1 MGFKADTSFLK
12 FLTMGARGV
21 HHTMTRLSE
30 AGFRPIELERYCG
43 SNKIWATKVKRLR
56 LPDLLCVRTGLRVE
70 VRAKSDLKIRMSD
83 APANPDRVWDVG
95 LRNND
100 LVAFVACK
108 DTDQGPTPFDTPSF
122 FTVEALRNSASSS
135 KLGPPKSASEGAE
148 RDRTWPATVPARDGK
163 VIQVTSEK
171 IVTQMSATSDQG
183 ARNQTFTLN
192 GKTAYVHQGDTFK
205 AGSCFLS
212 GTPASMATLAGYLSQ
227 DYDPISGLHSNNAVD
242 RYAGVKALRT
252 RDDIAK
258 SRRLSELETLIKK
271 EAEQRVRLEA
281 AGSAIVLGSSLGQEE
296 IKDFLWKDDA
306 VAEMRMEAVLILTEL
321 GPASFT
327 RDQLQKIASAEHFT
341 GNEIRQ
347 AAVWGLGKAGLRSYK
362 DLLGFL
368 DDREE
373 NVVLHAIAAFGQD
386 TPTQVI
392 ERLVEKLLLADKAV
406 APAASAAL
414 RLIGSE
420 AVLQSLTRAY
430 QQNPKARNWILATLG
445 RMSPQLVRDKL
456 QGQPIL
462 EKVEPMLLFAPGA
475 NWLSSEEMAINV
487 SFLLKQNI

>member
-12 FLTMGARGV
+12 FVTMGARGV
-21 HHTMTRLSE
+21 HHTMEHLSD
-30 AGFRPIELERYCG
+30 AGFKPIELERYCG

-83 APANPDRVWDVG
+83 APANPDRVWDAG

-100 LVAFVACK
+100 LVAFVACR
-108 DTDQGPTPFDTPSF
+108 DTDEGPLPFDTPSF
-122 FTVEALRNSASSS
+122 FTVEALRGSAASS

-148 RDRTWPATVPARDGK
+148 RDRTWPASVPARDGK

-171 IVTQMSATSDQG
+171 IVTQMLATGDQD
-183 ARNQTFTLN
+183 ARNQTFPLN
-192 GKTAYVHQGDTFK
+192 GKTAYVRVGDTFK
-205 AGSCFLS
+205 AESCFLS
-212 GTPASMATLAGYLSQ
+212 GAPASMADLAAYLSEI
-227 DYDPISGLHSNNAVD
+227 YDPISALHSSNAVD
-242 RYAGVKALRT
+242 RYAGAKALRM
-252 RDDIAK
+252 REDIARD
-258 SRRLSELETLIKK
+258 RRRSELEGLIKK
-271 EAEQRVRLEA
+271 EAEVRVRLEA
-281 AGSAIVLGSSLGQEE
+281 AGSAVVLGSSLGQDMIGDLVWTNE
-296 IKDFLWKDDA
+296 A
-306 VAEMRMEAVLILTEL
+306 APEMRMEAVLILTEL
-321 GPASFT
+321 GSERFT
-327 RDQLQKIASAEHFT
+327 RDQLRKIATAEQFT

-347 AAVWGLGKAGLRSYK
+347 AAVWGLGKSGLKSYE
-362 DLLGFL
+362 DLVEFL
-368 DDREE
+368 DDSEE

-386 TPTQVI
+386 TPPLVI
-392 ERLVEKLLLADKAV
+392 GRLIEKLLLADKRV

-414 RLIGSE
+414 RLIGSD
-420 AVLQSLTRAY
+420 AVLESLVHAY
-430 QQNPKARNWILATLG
+430 QQNPKAKNWILATLG

>member
-30 AGFRPIELERYCG
+30 VGFSPIELERYCG

-56 LPDLLCVRTGLRVE
+56 LPDLLCIRTGLRVE
-70 VRAKSDLKIRMSD
+70 VKAKSDLKIRMSD
-83 APANPDRVWDVG
+83 APTKPDRVWDAG
-95 LRNND
+95 LRNKD

-108 DTDQGPTPFDTPSF
+108 DTDQGPAPFDTPSF
-122 FTVEALRNSASSS
+122 FTAEALRNSASSS
-135 KLGPPKSASEGAE
+135 RLGPPKSASEGAE
-148 RDRTWPATVPARDGK
+148 RDRIWPATIPARDGK

-171 IVTQMSATSDQG
+171 IVTQMFATSGQG

-192 GKTAYVHQGDTFK
+192 GKTAYVRPGDTFE
-205 AGSCFLS
+205 AGSRFLS
-212 GTPASMATLAGYLSQ
+212 GTPASMATVADYLSQ

-242 RYAGVKALRT
+242 RYAGVKALRS

-258 SRRLSELETLIKK
+258 KRRLPELENLIRK
-271 EAEQRVRLEA
+271 ESEQRVRLEA
-281 AGSAIVLGSSLGQEE
+281 AGSAVVLASSLGQDV
-296 IKDFLWKDDA
+296 IKDFLWKEDTA
-306 VAEMRMEAVLILTEL
+306 PEMRMEAVLILTEL
-321 GPASFT
+321 GPGGFT
-327 RDQLQKIASAEHFT
+327 RDQLQKVASAERFA

-347 AAVWGLGKAGLRSYK
+347 AAVWGLGKGGLRAYE
-362 DLLGFL
+362 DLLEFL

-386 TPTQVI
+386 TPPRVI
-392 ERLVEKLLLADKAV
+392 ERLIEKLLLLDKTV
-406 APAASAAL
+406 SPAASAAL
-414 RLIGSE
+414 RLIGSD
-420 AVLQSLTRAY
+420 AVLQSLTLAY
-430 QQNPKARNWILATLG
+430 QQNPRAKNWILATLG
-445 RMSPQLVRDKL
+445 RMSPTLVRSKL
-456 QGQPIL
+456 QGQSIL
-462 EKVEPMLLFAPGA
+462 KKVEPMLLVAPGA

>member
-21 HHTMTRLSE
+21 HHTLARLSE
-30 AGFRPIELERYCG
+30 IGFRPMELERYCG

-83 APANPDRVWDVG
+83 APANPDRVWDAG

-108 DTDQGPTPFDTPSF
+108 DTDHGPAPFGVPAF
-122 FTVEALRNSASSS
+122 FTVQALRDSASSS
-135 KLGPPKSASEGAE
+135 KLGSPKSASEGAE
-148 RDRTWPATVPARDGK
+148 RDRTWPASIPARDGK
-163 VIQVTSEK
+163 VIQVTSGK
-171 IVTQMSATSDQG
+171 IVTQMFATSDQR
-183 ARNQTFTLN
+183 ARNQTFTLK
-192 GKTAYVHQGDTFK
+192 GKTAYVREGDTFN

-212 GTPASMATLAGYLSQ
+212 GTPASMATLDDYLSQ
-227 DYDPISGLHSNNAVD
+227 TYDPIAGLHSNNAVD
-242 RYAGVKALRT
+242 RYAGVKALRI

-258 SRRLSELETLIKK
+258 ERRLSELENLIRK
-271 EAEQRVRLEA
+271 ESEQRVRLEA
-281 AGSAIVLGSSLGQEE
+281 AGSAIALGSSPGQEQIE
-296 IKDFLWKDDA
+296 AVLWKEET
-306 VAEMRMEAVLILTEL
+306 VPEMRMEAVLILTEL
-321 GPASFT
+321 GPGGFT
-327 RDQLQKIASAEHFT
+327 RDQLRKIASAKHFV

-347 AAVWGLGKAGLRSYK
+347 AAVWGLGKAGLRSYE

-373 NVVLHAIAAFGQD
+373 NVVLHAIAAFGRD
-386 TPTQVI
+386 TPARVI
-392 ERLVEKLLLADKAV
+392 ERLVEKLFLTDEAV

-414 RLIGSE
+414 RLIGSD
-420 AVLQSLTRAY
+420 AVLESLIRAY
-430 QQNPKARNWILATLG
+430 QHNAPARNWILATLG
-445 RMSPQLVRDKL
+445 RMSPRLVREKL

-462 EKVEPMLLFAPGA
+462 AQVEPMLLFAPGA

-487 SFLLKQNI
+487 SFLLKQDT